1 METEYSIVETVR
13 VRYPG
18 LFIPALT
25 TLMGLG
31 LLCAQRIEL
40 RPTVNT
46 LTASRAAWE
55 MAPTNSADFAASPAV
70 TTPTAS
76 VAGFSVLPL
85 SIIAAVIE
93 TVRRDELGCLRM
105 GGLYGP

>member
-1 METEYSIVETVR
+1 METEDPNAASIR
-13 VRYPG
+13 ARYTG

-40 RPTVNT
+40 KPTINNI
-46 LTASRAAWE
+46 TASHTAWAG
-55 MAPTNSADFAASPAV
+55 APTDSADFAASPAV

-76 VAGFSVLPL
+76 VAGFSVFPLP
-85 SIIAAVIE
+85 IIAAVVEIG
-93 TVRRDELGCLRM
+93 RRDILACVRM

>member
-1 METEYSIVETVR
+1 MEIESPKAGSNR
-13 VRYPG
+13 PRYAG
-18 LFIPALT
+18 LFVAALT

-31 LLCAQRIEL
+31 LLCAQRIEI
-40 RPTVNT
+40 RPRVNT
-46 LTASRAAWE
+46 LIASRAAWE

-76 VAGFSVLPL
+76 VAGFSVFPLP
-85 SIIAAVIE
+85 IIASVIE
-93 TVRRDELGCLRM
+93 IIRRDVMACVRM

>member
-1 METEYSIVETVR
+1 METENPTAGAIR
-13 VRYPG
+13 ARYTG

-40 RPTVNT
+40 KPKDCK
-46 LTASRAAWE
+46 LTASLAAWE

-76 VAGFSVLPL
+76 VAGFSVFPLP
-85 SIIAAVIE
+85 IIAAVIE
-93 TVRRDELGCLRM
+93 INRRDVLACARM
-105 GGLYGP
+105 GSLYGP

>member
-1 METEYSIVETVR
+1 METEDPNAASIR
-13 VRYPG
+13 ARYTG

-25 TLMGLG
+25 ALMGLG

-40 RPTVNT
+40 KPTVNT
-46 LTASRAAWE
+46 ITSSHAGWAIVP
-55 MAPTNSADFAASPAV
+55 MNSADIAASPAV

-76 VAGFSVLPL
+76 VAGFSVFPLP
-85 SIIAAVIE
+85 IIAAVVEIG
-93 TVRRDELGCLRM
+93 RREVLSCVRM